1 MHSLNHMARWTVQ
14 DIPSQTG
21 KLAIITGSTGGLGYE
36 TALGLARADAAV
48 VLAGRNHDKGG
59 IAVEKI
65 LGVTPKAKV
74 RFEMLDLASLASI
87 RGFAEKMLAQ
97 ARPLDMLINNAGVM
111 ALPTRRLTADGFEL
125 QFGTNH
131 LGHFA
136 LAGLLLPLL
145 KSAVAARVTTV
156 SSLAHQGGRIDFD
169 NLQGERGY
177 NLWTA
182 YQQSKLANLLF
193 ALELQRRSDSNQ
205 WNVISNAAHPGY
217 ARTELISNGL
227 GKVVQMPLNLVLRP
241 FNQSSVKGALPILFA
256 VTSSDAVPMGY
267 YGPDGMFE
275 LKGYVA
281 PAAVSHNAKDEAAAR
296 RLWEISEKLTGVEY
310 AL

>member
-1 MHSLNHMARWTVQ
+1 MTKWTVQ
-14 DIPSQTG
+14 DIPLQTG
-21 KLAIITGSTGGLGYE
+21 KLAVITGATGGLGYE
-36 TALGLARADAAV
+36 TALGLARADAEV
-48 VLAGRNHDKGG
+48 ILTGRNNEKGH

-65 LGVTPKAKV
+65 LAAIPKANV

-87 RGFAEKMLAQ
+87 RTFAEKMIAQ
-97 ARPLDMLINNAGVM
+97 AASLDLLINNAGVM
-111 ALPTRRLTADGFEL
+111 AMPTRRLTADGFEL

-136 LAGLLLPLL
+136 LTGLLLPLL
-145 KSAVAARVTTV
+145 KSARTARVTTV

-193 ALELQRRSDSNQ
+193 AFELQRRSDASH
-205 WNVISNAAHPGY
+205 WNLISNAAHPGY
-217 ARTELISNGL
+217 ARTELISNGM
-227 GKVVQMPLNLVLRP
+227 GKIIQLPLNLILRP
-241 FNQSSVKGALPILFA
+241 FNQSSAKGALPTLFA
-256 VTSSDAVPMGY
+256 VTSSDAMPMGY

-281 PAAVSHNAKDEAAAR
+281 PAAISQNAKDEAAAR
-296 RLWEISEKLTGVEY
+296 RLWEISEKLTGVQY